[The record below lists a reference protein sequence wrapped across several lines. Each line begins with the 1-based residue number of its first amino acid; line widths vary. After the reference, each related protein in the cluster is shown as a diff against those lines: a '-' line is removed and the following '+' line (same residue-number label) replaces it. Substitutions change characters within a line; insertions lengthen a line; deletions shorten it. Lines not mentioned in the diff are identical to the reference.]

1 MWRILRIGGLF
12 ILIST
17 MPPDILE
24 PLAFTPLLSTTSSNS
39 KDSANANCIVSNW
52 KAGCRVLPLTTQ
64 EGGTVYYYAMTK
76 LSEISQLTS
85 YRPGQEAKG
94 TNNNNNNGSGS
105 SSGNNSSSSK
115 TKSTDTSG
123 IMAGIAAL
131 LEEAKKAKEAMEAAT
146 HQVHFHVL

>member
-1 MWRILRIGGLF
+1 
-12 ILIST
+12 

-24 PLAFTPLLSTTSSNS
+24 PLALTPLLPTPSITKGTTNS
-39 KDSANANCIVSNW
+39 RVSNW

-64 EGGTVYYYAMTK
+64 EGGAVYYYAITK

-85 YRPGQEAKG
+85 YRPGQDAKV

-105 SSGNNSSSSK
+105 SSGNNNSSSNK
-115 TKSTDTSG
+115 TKGSDASG

-146 HQVHFHVL
+146 HQVRIFYLFIPVYLYLVSFQNR